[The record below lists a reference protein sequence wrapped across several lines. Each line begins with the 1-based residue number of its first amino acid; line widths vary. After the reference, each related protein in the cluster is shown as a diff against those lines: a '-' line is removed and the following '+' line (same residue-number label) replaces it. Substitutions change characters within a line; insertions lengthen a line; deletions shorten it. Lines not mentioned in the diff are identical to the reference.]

1 MLVSQVHSARPVSL
15 LLSDEKGNQIEEV
28 AVKRG
33 ENSVCLQTQGP
44 VKFST
49 NGCEEFEISPSQI
62 EDPSAVGSDFRV
74 TLKATKFLVSGRIT
88 SKNSIPDLKL
98 LASSELRKVEVAT
111 QKIATGYSFKFL
123 ALPGEDIAFR
133 PKSEE
138 HLFDPESLHVF
149 VDNDCHL
156 VRKSN

>member
-1 MLVSQVHSARPVSL
+1 MLT
-15 LLSDEKGNQIEEV
+15 DDKGNAIGEV
-28 AVKRG
+28 AIKRG
-33 ENSVCLQTQGP
+33 ENSVCLKSQSS

-49 NGCEEFEISPSQI
+49 RGCEEFEINPAHI
-62 EDPSAVGSDFRV
+62 EDPSAVDSDFRV
-74 TLKATKFLVSGRIT
+74 TLKATKFQVSGRIA
-88 SKNSIPDLKL
+88 SKNPIPDLKL
-98 LASSELRKVEVAT
+98 LATSELRKVEVAT
-111 QKIATGYSFKFL
+111 QKIATGYAFSFL

-156 VRKSN
+156 VSVKRYGPKHKSNPCSCV